1 MNGMLSVFLISVF
14 LLFGLSGVKSAD
26 AEEKGGSQDVLKE
39 LDEFQRSLSNWMK
52 NLDTIGSQFTVLQKN
67 VTESLAPLKEFDK
80 MIKGIDEKL
89 NNSMSKMESLE
100 KTASVAE
107 VKGMLDSFGKTF
119 DVLKKLLSDIT
130 KRVEDQE
137 IKTSVLEKRYQEAQ
151 RPLDPIKKAIE
162 DLNKLVTDKLGEQEK
177 KVTSIEDSI
186 KTRVASLDS
195 SMKTFEGQMK
205 AVSDLEMRMKKVE
218 KTGGVSPG
226 TATAEVPP
234 AAPVQAAMATETA
247 KVVEGTETAAV
258 AEVVKERIPTPEEE
272 GFKEMEDGFYIRNVN
287 LLPFGSSSQIKGEIK
302 NFSDR
307 DRSIAAFTIKVYNAS
322 DILLFTQDFSIK
334 TFKKGDIRAFSEII
348 SGYTPLDIAKY
359 EIMPK
364 RRY

>member
-1 MNGMLSVFLISVF
+1 MKKMLPVFVISVF
-14 LLFGLSGVKSAD
+14 LLFGLSGVKNAC
-26 AEEKGGSQDVLKE
+26 AQEKGGSQDVLKE
-39 LDEFQRSLSNWMK
+39 LDDFQKSLSNWMK
-52 NLDTIGSQFTVLQKN
+52 NLDTLGSQFSSLQKN
-67 VTESLAPLKEFDK
+67 VSESLAPLKEFDK

-89 NNSMSKMESLE
+89 NTSMSKMESLE
-100 KTASVAE
+100 KTASIAE

-151 RPLDPIKKAIE
+151 RPLEPIKKAIE

-177 KVTSIEDSI
+177 KITSIEDSI

-195 SMKTFEGQMK
+195 TMKTFEGQTK
-205 AVSDLEMRMKKVE
+205 AFSDLETRMKKVE
-218 KTGGVSPG
+218 KTGGVSAV
-226 TATAEVPP
+226 TVTAEVPP
-234 AAPVQAAMATETA
+234 AVQMQAAMGTETVRVA
-247 KVVEGTETAAV
+247 EGTETAAV
-258 AEVVKERIPTPEEE
+258 AEVAKEHIPTPEEE

-307 DRSIAAFTIKVYNAS
+307 DRSIAAFTIKVYNTS

>member
-1 MNGMLSVFLISVF
+1 MKKMLPVFVISVF
-14 LLFGLSGVKSAD
+14 LLFGLSGVKNAC
-26 AEEKGGSQDVLKE
+26 AQEKGGSQDVLKE
-39 LDEFQRSLSNWMK
+39 LDDFQKSLSNWMK
-52 NLDTIGSQFTVLQKN
+52 NLDTLGSQFNSLQKN
-67 VTESLAPLKEFDK
+67 VSESLAPLKEVDK

-89 NNSMSKMESLE
+89 NTSMSKMASLE
-100 KTASVAE
+100 KTTSIAE

-119 DVLKKLLSDIT
+119 DVLKKLLSDLA

-137 IKTSVLEKRYQEAQ
+137 IKAAVLERRYQEAQ
-151 RPLDPIKKAIE
+151 RPLEPIKKAIE
-162 DLNKLVTDKLGEQEK
+162 DLNKLVTDKSNEQEK
-177 KVTSIEDSI
+177 KITSLEDSI

-195 SMKTFEGQMK
+195 AMKTFEGQTK
-205 AVSDLEMRMKKVE
+205 TVSDLEMRMKKVE

-234 AAPVQAAMATETA
+234 VAQAQAAMGTETV
-247 KVVEGTETAAV
+247 KVAEGTETAAI
-258 AEVVKERIPTPEEE
+258 AKERIPTPEEE

-287 LLPFGSSSQIKGEIK
+287 LFPFGSSSQIKGEIK

-322 DILLFTQDFSIK
+322 DMLLFTQDFSIK
-334 TFKKGDIRAFSEII
+334 TFRKGDIRAFNEII
-348 SGYTPLDIAKY
+348 SGYTPLDIVRY

>member
-1 MNGMLSVFLISVF
+1 MKGMLPVF
-14 LLFGLSGVKSAD
+14 LLSVLLLFVLSGVKSAD
-26 AEEKGGSQDVLKE
+26 AQEKGGSQDVLKE

-177 KVTSIEDSI
+177 KITSLEDSI

-195 SMKTFEGQMK
+195 TMKTFEGQTK
-205 AVSDLEMRMKKVE
+205 AFSDLEMRMKRVE
-218 KTGGVSPG
+218 KAGGVSPG
-226 TATAEVPP
+226 TATAEAPP
-234 AAPVQAAMATETA
+234 VAPVQATMGTETV
-247 KVVEGTETAAV
+247 KVAEGTETAAV

-287 LLPFGSSSQIKGEIK
+287 LLPFGSSSQIKGEE
-302 NFSDR
+302 D
-307 DRSIAAFTIKVYNAS
+307 
-322 DILLFTQDFSIK
+322 
-334 TFKKGDIRAFSEII
+334 
-348 SGYTPLDIAKY
+348 
-359 EIMPK
+359 
-364 RRY
+364 